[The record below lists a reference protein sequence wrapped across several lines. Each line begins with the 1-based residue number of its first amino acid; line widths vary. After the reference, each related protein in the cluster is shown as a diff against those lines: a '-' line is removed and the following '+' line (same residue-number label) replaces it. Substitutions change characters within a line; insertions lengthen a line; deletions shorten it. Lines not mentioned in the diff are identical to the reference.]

1 MAVGTLERSA
11 FSGRPLQ
18 LYRFLRSS
26 GDTDFYWRYN
36 GSDRDLTYLGAL
48 YEAVSIA
55 DEGITQSG
63 EAASSEFKITLPAF
77 TQFCDD
83 FRAGGVPPSDTI
95 YAHVF
100 RAHADDIAGLD
111 TDTPTINVAA
121 VVWAGTVDG
130 MTQTTDTEMQI
141 TCSTLAAS
149 FKRSGLRY
157 AWQVDCPHM
166 LYDPLTCKVDKTLF
180 RVDATIDAVNGQ
192 IITSTTFGGFVD
204 GWFTGG
210 YIEYVMPSGFLET
223 RMINRHIG
231 TSIRVLTPVL
241 GMTSGEAVVLYPGCK
256 RNVADCRDKFDNYPG
271 NYGGFINIPGRSP
284 FDGNPVF

>member
-1 MAVGTLERSA
+1 MAVSTFERSA

-18 LYRFLRSS
+18 LYQFLRSS

-36 GSDRDLTYLGAL
+36 GSDRDLTYLGNVFA
-48 YEAVSIA
+48 ATAIS

-63 EAASSEFKITLPAF
+63 EAAASEFKISLPAF

-83 FRAGGVPPSDTI
+83 YRAGGVPPSDTI

-100 RAHADDIAGLD
+100 RAHADDITGLD
-111 TDTPTINVAA
+111 TDTPVVDTAA

-130 MTQTTDTEMQI
+130 ITQTTDTETQI

-157 AWQVDCPHM
+157 PWIKNCPHM
-166 LYDPLTCKVDKTLF
+166 LYAPLTCKVDKALY
-180 RVDATIDAVNGQ
+180 RVDATVGVVHGQ
-192 IITSTTFGGFVD
+192 VITADEFGLFAD
-204 GWFTGG
+204 GWFLGG
-210 YIEYVMPSGFLET
+210 YIEYLMPSGFIET
-223 RMINRHIG
+223 RLINRHIG

-241 GMTSGEAVVLYPGCK
+241 GMAVGDAVVAYPGCA
-256 RNVADCRDKFDNYPG
+256 RTVAACTDKFNNYT
-271 NYGGFINIPGRSP
+271 NYGGFPDIPGRSP
-284 FDGNPVF
+284 YDGNPVF